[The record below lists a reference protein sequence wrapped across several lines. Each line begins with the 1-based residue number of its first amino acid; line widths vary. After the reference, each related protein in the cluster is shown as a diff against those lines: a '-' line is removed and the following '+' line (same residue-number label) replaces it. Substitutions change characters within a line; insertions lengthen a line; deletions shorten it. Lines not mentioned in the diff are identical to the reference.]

1 MGREWIY
8 ECDKKGEKQL
18 VGYGESA
25 FYVRKIPRL
34 QAAEVIKKHHYS
46 GKVVATSSPSFGVWI
61 EEKMLGVL
69 QFGPL
74 GNPRCHGHIV
84 ADSLFEECREL
95 NRMWLSDLAPRNSE
109 SRAISLC
116 MRLMKHLRPRLKWV
130 QSFADERC
138 GRWGVVYQASNFL
151 YLGEHRAKFYEID
164 GEIFHQKAL
173 TIKGHRGWKLLQQG
187 KRAKTFSYRQFRYLY
202 PVDKR
207 IVPRI
212 CFPILPYPKPEIG
225 H

>member
-18 VGYGESA
+18 AGYGEST
-25 FYVRKIPRL
+25 FYVRKIPRAK
-34 QAAEVIKKHHYS
+34 AAEVIKKHHTS
-46 GKVVATSSPSFGVWI
+46 GKVVVTSSPNFGVWI
-61 EEKMLGVL
+61 GGSMLGVL

-74 GNPRCHGHIV
+74 GNPRCHAHIV

-95 NRMWLSDLAPRNSE
+95 NRMWLSDKAQRNSE
-109 SRAISLC
+109 SRAISPC
-116 MRLMKHLRPRLKWV
+116 MRLMRRLNPRLKWV
-130 QSFADERC
+130 QSFAQQRC
-138 GRWGVVYQASNFL
+138 GRWGVVYQAANFL
-151 YLGEHRAKFYEID
+151 TLGEHMAKFYEID

-173 TIKGHRGWKLLQQG
+173 TIKGQRGWHLLNQG
-187 KRAKTFSYRQFRYLY
+187 KKPKLHTYRQFRTLY

-207 IVPRI
+207 IVSRI
-212 CFPILPYPKPEIG
+212 CFPILPYPKPEKG